1 MIGIQSKNCYSK
13 ENSKFPKQKKNKQQM
28 IWNRETMSL
37 AHWYIREVIWSHCHV
52 ENVKKTN
59 SQIMDD

>member
-28 IWNRETMSL
+28 IWNREKMSL

>member
-13 ENSKFPKQKKNKQQM
+13 ENSKFPKQKKISNK
-28 IWNRETMSL
+28 WYETEKKMSL